1 MIELLE
7 NTMNNLYYLIISTR
21 VSKRYKCISIKSI

>member
-7 NTMNNLYYLIISTR
+7 NTMNNLYYLIINTY
-21 VSKRYKCISIKSI
+21 VIKRYKCISIKSM